1 MRDMAKSEVV
11 QVTDSLY
18 VQVTDE
24 DVSLMDDE
32 YCMSFTDVELVK
44 VIAALSAALAE
55 RMAE

>member
-11 QVTDSLY
+11 QVADSLY
-18 VQVTDE
+18 VQVTDR